1 MKTKS
6 IKEINEQ
13 KQRLLAPFY
22 TTKMDAAQLARFRKI
37 AGIANRYIGNALEY
51 LKGKL
56 STAELDE
63 YWKVAPVPASIYAKQ
78 PEA

>member
-1 MKTKS
+1 MKAKTLKQ
-6 IKEINEQ
+6 INDQ

-37 AGIANRYIGNALEY
+37 AGIANRYIGNALAY

-63 YWKVAPVPASIYAKQ
+63 YWKVTAVPASIYTKQ